1 MTASPSPEPADPAAR
16 RAARLAAVQAVY
28 QMELAGNAAED
39 TIEEFVGHRFA
50 TPSDIPAGPP
60 DREFF
65 ADIVRGV
72 PRFQVEIDR
81 ALARSLA
88 ANWKLE
94 RIDSI
99 ARAIL
104 RCAGYEIVARPDVPG
119 KVVIDEYLYV
129 SHAFLAIEETAFVNA
144 VLDRMARRK
153 RAREFGEEPPLGEL
167 PF

>member
-1 MTASPSPEPADPAAR
+1 MTATPSLEPVDTAAR

-39 TIEEFVGHRFA
+39 TIEEFVDHRFA
-50 TPSDIPAGPP
+50 TPSDIPVGPP

-88 ANWKLE
+88 VNWKLG

-104 RCAGYEIVARPDVPG
+104 RCAGYELIARPDVPG
-119 KVVIDEYLYV
+119 KVVIDQYLDV
-129 SHAFLAIEETAFVNA
+129 AHAFLAVEETGFVNA
-144 VLDRMARRK
+144 VLDRMARLK
-153 RAREFGEEPPLGEL
+153 RAREFDEEPPLGEL